1 MEGQESNFHNTT
13 VSEYQFQNRSNKQM
27 NLLTIN
33 PMNNLKKMT
42 VAIAL
47 CFITSLTFSQTDSIH
62 VVQNTDAMSGET
74 YVYPSRDFVC
84 ANETRTKGFKV
95 TPVLKENLLFEWIA
109 VTMVGIGG
117 CNENDEMI
125 ILFENGEKIIKKSA
139 QKFNCK
145 GNAYFNLS
153 DSDVKLL
160 KSQPMSKIR
169 MTNGR
174 TYESY
179 TGDVTDKNK
188 RYFIQLFNAIENKII
203 IQRTN

>member
-1 MEGQESNFHNTT
+1 
-13 VSEYQFQNRSNKQM
+13 
-27 NLLTIN
+27 
-33 PMNNLKKMT
+33 MNNLKKMT

-47 CFITSLTFSQTDSIH
+47 CFITSLTFSQTDSVH
-62 VVQNTDAMSGET
+62 VVKNTDAMSGEI
-74 YVYPSRDFVC
+74 YVYPNRDFVC
-84 ANETRTKGFKV
+84 ANETKTKGFKV
-95 TPVLKENLLFEWIA
+95 TPVLKQNLLFEWIA
-109 VTMVGIGG
+109 VTMVGVGG

-139 QKFNCK
+139 HKFNCK
-145 GNAYFNLS
+145 GNAYFNIS
-153 DSDVKLL
+153 DSDMKLL
-160 KSQPMSKIR
+160 KTQPMSKIR

-203 IQRTN
+203 VERTN